1 MSYPPPD
8 PEIDLAH
15 ERVKDIIASIPNEN
29 DRQYIQDA
37 LKVGVDYV
45 ISFLAVAG
53 EARRALGP
61 KAIVLEQGRRRVLGI
76 LLDDRNGNRREYE
89 VEMDESGSWAARRT
103 DRPVSPAPEDV
114 SSCSEAFAWIAADA
128 GIEAPPPEKPERTP
142 SRVILAERVEQ
153 LRLERGWSMDRLNA
167 EMVKQLGT
175 ANSHNFMADMFRDG
189 RAEPGSRDFDA
200 FAAIFDVEV
209 ADLVT
214 RQGATP

>member
-8 PEIDLAH
+8 PEIDAAH
-15 ERVKDIIASIPNEN
+15 ERVKDIIASIPNES

-76 LLDDRNGNRREYE
+76 ILDDRNGNRREYE
-89 VEMDESGSWAARRT
+89 VEMDESGLWAARRT
-103 DRPVSPAPEDV
+103 DSPASSAPDGAN
-114 SSCSEAFAWIAADA
+114 SCSEAFAWIAADA
-128 GIEAPPPEKPERTP
+128 GVEVSLPEKPERTP
-142 SRVILAERVEQ
+142 SRLILAERVEQ

-167 EMVKQLGT
+167 AMVKQLGP
-175 ANSHNFMADMFRDG
+175 ANSHRFMADMFSG
-189 RAEPGSRDFDA
+189 GWGEPSSSDFDA

-214 RQGATP
+214 RKKVAP